1 MKRSTMRLTR
11 RTTIIASVT
20 AAAVVIGGGVAF
32 AFWTSSGSG
41 SATAEVA
48 TTAGSLTVTQ
58 DAANPITGLYPG
70 GTPQNVAVIVDN
82 PTGSDIQ
89 LNDVTVAVTGTEK
102 PAGTPNPSCGA
113 GNFAIT
119 DNGAYSGE
127 IISAAGSTGSIV
139 PKKIQL
145 VESGTDQNACKG
157 AVVVLTLTAS

>member
-1 MKRSTMRLTR
+1 MKHSTMRRSR
-11 RTTIIASVT
+11 RTIIIASAT

-48 TTAGSLTVTQ
+48 TTAGDLTVTQ
-58 DAANPITGLYPG
+58 PVAAPISGLYPG
-70 GTPQNVAVIVDN
+70 GTPQNVTVVVDN
-82 PTGSDIQ
+82 PTGSDIR

-102 PAGTPNPSCGA
+102 PAGTANPGCA
-113 GNFAIT
+113 AANFAIS
-119 DNGAYSGE
+119 DNLAYSGE
-127 IISAAGSTGSIV
+127 VIAAGGSTGNIV

-145 VESGTDQNACKG
+145 VESGSDQDACKG